1 MGVGPHADQMIDI
14 MCHMKNTLVLLFAT
28 IGLCAIGVS
37 AQSPSGTLR
46 ISSPAIASGAA
57 IPTKYACDG
66 DKVNPAL
73 VFSGVPPTAKSLAL
87 IIDDPDVPKTMIPS
101 GEFVHWLV
109 WDISP
114 TSKGMPEA
122 DPTAA
127 TKGLNGTGKPGYV
140 PMCPPDRE
148 HRYFFRLFALDK
160 MLGDAKIANKA
171 DLMAAMQGHI
181 VGQAVLMGRYEKKK

>member
-1 MGVGPHADQMIDI
+1 MNVNETLLILVVAVG
-14 MCHMKNTLVLLFAT
+14 TL
-28 IGLCAIGVS
+28 AIHTA
-37 AQSPSGTLR
+37 AQTPAGTLR
-46 ISSPAIASGAA
+46 ITSPAFANGAT
-57 IPTKYACDG
+57 IPAKYSCDG

-73 VFSGVPPTAKSLAL
+73 VFSGVPANAKSLAL

-109 WDISP
+109 WDIAP

-122 DPTAA
+122 DPAAA
-127 TKGLNGTGKPGYV
+127 TKGLNGTGKPGYY

-160 MLGDAKIANKA
+160 MLADAKIANKA
-171 DLMAAMQGHI
+171 DLQAAMQGHI
-181 VGQAVLMGRYEKKK
+181 VGQAELMGTYNRKK

>member
-1 MGVGPHADQMIDI
+1 
-14 MCHMKNTLVLLFAT
+14 MKTLLF
-28 IGLCAIGVS
+28 VS
-37 AQSPSGTLR
+37 AGVIALLAVSASAQTASGSLR

-73 VFSGVPPTAKSLAL
+73 GFSGVPPTAKSLAL

-109 WDISP
+109 WDIAP
-114 TSKGMPEA
+114 TSKGLPEA

-171 DLMAAMQGHI
+171 DLMTAMQGHI